1 MKQLW
6 SNHLRATKLWSRS
19 HSCALFSPPMA
30 CSASCSFFRC
40 NMFFIPSSC
49 QHTTYSL
56 CPAPVNRH
64 VLYAQ
69 LLSTDN
75 TFFMPAPVNR
85 QHVLYA
91 QLLSTD
97 SMFFMPSSC
106 QQTCSL
112 CPAPV
117 NRQHV
122 LYSQLLSTDIFFT
135 PCSCQQL
142 CSLCPVSVN
151 RQHILYASYCQ
162 QTHSL
167 CPAPVNRHV
176 LCVRPMSTHNTFSM
190 YSPYQQPIA

>member
-1 MKQLW
+1 MWNSCGQITYVQQSCGQGHTVVHSSPRPW
-6 SNHLRATKLWSRS
+6 PAVPAAVSFGAT
-19 HSCALFSPPMA
+19 
-30 CSASCSFFRC
+30 CSL
-40 NMFFIPSSC
+40 
-49 QHTTYSL
+49 Y
-56 CPAPVNRH
+56 PAPVNI
-64 VLYAQ
+64 
-69 LLSTDN
+69 
-75 TFFMPAPVNR
+75 
-85 QHVLYA
+85 QHILYA

-142 CSLCPVSVN
+142 CSLCPASVN